1 MAAQQGATTAQDASL
16 QTAAVGQGA
25 AASTGGGSVSAAA
38 SPRAAGAASVRG
50 FDAAAAATL
59 STPAPSRAPGHGG
72 SGMPSDRPE
81 NAWLQPAA
89 GAPQVRAGALFVLYT
104 LRVWEGLVQ
113 LRTARSQKWILTA
126 PDRQGNSW
134 LQPAACASD
143 LRTSAQRI
151 N

>member
-1 MAAQQGATTAQDASL
+1 MAAQQGTTTAQDASL

-89 GAPQVRAGALFVLYT
+89 GAPQVRASALLVLYI
-104 LRVWEGLVQ
+104 LRLLEGLVQ
-113 LRTARSQKWILTA
+113 LRAARSQTWISTA
-126 PDRQGNSW
+126 RDRQGSAR
-134 LQPAACASD
+134 LQPAACAPY

-151 N
+151 D